1 MPLFIV
7 IFEHERRLVR
17 APHEADAALQA
28 TALFDHFPDAIDV
41 APFYT
46 GPL

>member
-7 IFEHERRLVR
+7 ILGAERRLVR
-17 APHEADAALQA
+17 APHEADAATQA
-28 TALFDHFPDAIDV
+28 IELFDHFPDAIDV